1 MLPRALVVR
10 SGARSVLESGA
21 PASIEILERVSH
33 RIEPLEPDPSD
44 LAAPADMAVF
54 TSQVAVAQGLAGRG
68 GEALRRCLAAARI
81 VAVGPA
87 TAAAL
92 RSAGLVP
99 EVIAGGSAESLL
111 AALPEGLEGL
121 RVVLPCGEDASAA
134 LPRALQER
142 GAAVTR
148 RVVYRKVSNPPDS
161 ALAAEILAR
170 PFAAFCATSPAAA
183 RWLFESAGP
192 RGLEQLRT
200 TPAVALGPST
210 RAFLADRGVVRIEVA
225 EEAAFSSALRL
236 LETLATGPAGK

>member
-1 MLPRALVVR
+1 MRPRALVVR
-10 SGARSVLESGA
+10 SGARSVLESEA

-33 RIEPLEPDPSD
+33 RIELLEADSSQ
-44 LAAPADMAVF
+44 LAAPADLAVF
-54 TSQVAVAQGLAGRG
+54 TSQIAVALGLAGRG
-68 GEALRRCLAAARI
+68 GPALRRCLAAARI

-99 EVIAGGSAESLL
+99 EVIAGGSVESALEV
-111 AALPEGLEGL
+111 LPERLEGL
-121 RVVLPCGEDASAA
+121 RVILPCGEDASTA
-134 LPRALQER
+134 LPQALQER

-148 RVVYRKVSNPPDS
+148 WVVYRKVANPPDA
-161 ALAAEILAR
+161 ALAVEILER

-183 RWLFESAGP
+183 RWLFEGAGA
-192 RGLEQLRT
+192 RGLERLRA

-210 RAFLADRGVVRIEVA
+210 RAFLAERGVARIEVA

-236 LETLATGPAGK
+236 LETLATGPPGK

>member
-21 PASIEILERVSH
+21 PVSIEVLERVSH
-33 RIEPLEPDPSD
+33 RIEPLEPDPSV
-44 LAAPADMAVF
+44 LAGPADLAVF
-54 TSQVAVAQGLAGRG
+54 TSQVAVAQGLAGSG
-68 GEALRRCLAAARI
+68 GQALRRCLASARI

-99 EVIAGGSAESLL
+99 EVVAGGSAESVL
-111 AALPEGLEGL
+111 AVLPDRLEGL
-121 RVVLPCGEDASAA
+121 RVILPCGEDASAA
-134 LPRALQER
+134 LPHALQER
-142 GAAVTR
+142 GAIVTR
-148 RVVYRKVSNPPDS
+148 RVVYRKVANPPDAS
-161 ALAAEILAR
+161 LAAEIVER

-183 RWLFESAGP
+183 RWLFEGAGA
-192 RGLEQLRT
+192 RGVERLRA

-210 RAFLADRGVVRIEVA
+210 RAFLADRGVARIEVA
-225 EEAAFSSALRL
+225 GEAAFSSALRL